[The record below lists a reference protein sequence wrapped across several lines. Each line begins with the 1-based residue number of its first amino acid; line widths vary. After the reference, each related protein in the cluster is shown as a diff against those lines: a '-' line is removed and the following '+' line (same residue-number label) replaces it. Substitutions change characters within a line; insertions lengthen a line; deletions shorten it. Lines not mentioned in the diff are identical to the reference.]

1 MGECGLGEHHLG
13 FDDQDEEEN
22 DEEDVEDGH
31 GSRPEALGAGGV
43 VGAEL
48 NECPRTILLDV
59 GLCAR
64 AVVDPQ
70 VWHEDHLL
78 VIRVER
84 HLESHLRRVG
94 HEVWRATGVLVL
106 RDATQRVKH
115 EEATS

>member
-1 MGECGLGEHHLG
+1 MG

-48 NECPRTILLDV
+48 NKCPRTVLLDV
-59 GLCAR
+59 GLCTR

-78 VIRVER
+78 VIRVE
-84 HLESHLRRVG
+84 
-94 HEVWRATGVLVL
+94 
-106 RDATQRVKH
+106 
-115 EEATS
+115 